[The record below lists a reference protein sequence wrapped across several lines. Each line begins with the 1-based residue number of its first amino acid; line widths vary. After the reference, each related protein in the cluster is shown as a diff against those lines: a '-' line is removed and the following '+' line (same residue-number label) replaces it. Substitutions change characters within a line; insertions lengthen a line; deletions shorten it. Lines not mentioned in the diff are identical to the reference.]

1 MKNDLQILIDNLLD
15 IWATVDPRR
24 IITKVKLHVL
34 AHLPDDIRRFGPAVI
49 FATEI
54 FECFNAVFRMCSVLS
69 NHLAP
74 SRDIAITLADM
85 ERFKHLVSGGYW
97 KDDNGRYVRAG
108 LRVQN
113 FLKKNPELQRRLG
126 WADETLL
133 HAGDL
138 FLHGSKDILLTR
150 TGTVKRAPR
159 KKRCPSTWISITQGV
174 PIYGPLPPSADL
186 FSPEITWDQCQ
197 FVISRSKHICRVGA
211 WVFFRHLVRDL
222 DCVL

>member
-15 IWATVDPRR
+15 IWATIDPRR

-49 FATEI
+49 FAMEI

-97 KDDNGRYVRAG
+97 KDDNGRYIRAG

-113 FLKKNPELQRRLG
+113 FLQKNPELQRHLG

-150 TGTVKRAPR
+150 TGTVKCAPPQEAVPINLDLDYTRRTHLRAP
-159 KKRCPSTWISITQGV
+159 SIKCRLV
-174 PIYGPLPPSADL
+174 LPRNNLGPMPVCHITVQAYLPCGCMGFL
-186 FSPEITWDQCQ
+186 QTF
-197 FVISRSKHICRVGA
+197 GA
-211 WVFFRHLVRDL
+211 
-222 DCVL
+222 